1 MAWSEI
7 ARSNQSTYSLK
18 DDWKFANYLD
28 TGNITENRISKIQFI
43 DLAKEG
49 LPSRARRKVRKNSI
63 IYSTVRP
70 NQKHFGII
78 KNIPENFLV
87 STGFSVLDIDE
98 SEANPDF
105 VYYSLTQEKNTA
117 SLQAVA
123 EQSTS
128 AYPAIKPSD
137 IENLPI
143 KLPPLPE
150 QRRIAIILGSLDDK
164 IELNNA
170 INRNLEEQAQ
180 AIFKNW
186 FIDFAPF
193 GGKMPGEWKEGK
205 LFDLGTVVGGGTP
218 PKAKKEY
225 YTENGIAWITPK
237 DLSLR
242 SNKFTSKGEI
252 DITQEG
258 YDNSSAKLMPK
269 GSVLFSSRAPIGYI
283 SIAQNEVCTNQGF
296 KSVVPKQNIGTPY
309 VYFYLKI
316 HIDEIENKASG
327 STFKEASGALMN
339 GLDAIIPSDE
349 VLDTFN
355 AQCNPIFEQQENLEK
370 ENQRLTTL
378 RDALLPKLM
387 SDKSAKAAAV

>member
-1 MAWSEI
+1 MSEWKEVKLGEI
-7 ARSNQSTYSLK
+7 AKSNQFTYSSK
-18 DDWKFANYLD
+18 DNWEFANYLD
-28 TGNITENRISKIQFI
+28 TGNITENRISEIQFI
-43 DLAKEG
+43 DLTKEE
-49 LPSRARRKVRKNSI
+49 LPSRAKRKVRKDSI

-98 SEANPDF
+98 TRADPDF
-105 VYYSLTQEKNTA
+105 VYYSLIQYKNTEA
-117 SLQAVA
+117 LHAVA

-143 KLPPLPE
+143 KLPPLAE
-150 QRRIAIILGSLDDK
+150 QRRIAEILGSLDDK
-164 IELNNA
+164 IELNSA
-170 INRNLEEQAQ
+170 INRNLEEQAL
-180 AIFKNW
+180 ALFKNW
-186 FIDFAPF
+186 FIDFKPF
-193 GGKMPGEWKEGK
+193 GGNMPGDWKEGK
-205 LFDLGTVVGGGTP
+205 LSDLGTVVGGGTP
-218 PKAKKEY
+218 SKTKKEY

-237 DLSLR
+237 DLSLHP
-242 SNKFTSKGEI
+242 NKFTSKGEI

-269 GSVLFSSRAPIGYI
+269 ASILFSSRAPIGYI

-296 KSVVPKQNIGTPY
+296 KSVVPKQNVGTPY
-309 VYFYLKI
+309 VYFYLKM

-339 GLDAIIPSDE
+339 SLDAIIPSDE
-349 VLDTFN
+349 VLDAFT
-355 AQCNPIFEQQENLEK
+355 ALCNPIFEQQENLEG

-378 RDALLPKLM
+378 RDTLLPELM
-387 SDKSAKAAAV
+387 SGE

>member
-1 MAWSEI
+1 MSEWKEYKLGELLTIKYGKNQKEVEDARGFFPIYGTGGLMGHATRPLYDKPSILIGRKGTIDKVRYVEHPFWTVDTLFYSEI
-7 ARSNQSTYSLK
+7 NEDLVIP
-18 DDWKFANYLD
+18 KFL
-28 TGNITENRISKIQFI
+28 
-43 DLAKEG
+43 
-49 LPSRARRKVRKNSI
+49 
-63 IYSTVRP
+63 
-70 NQKHFGII
+70 
-78 KNIPENFLV
+78 
-87 STGFSVLDIDE
+87 
-98 SEANPDF
+98 
-105 VYYSLTQEKNTA
+105 YYSMCTINFMNYNEGTTIPSLRTETLNRLTFK
-117 SLQAVA
+117 V
-123 EQSTS
+123 
-128 AYPAIKPSD
+128 
-137 IENLPI
+137 
-143 KLPPLPE
+143 PPLPE
-150 QRRIAIILGSLDDK
+150 QRRIASILGSLDDK

>member
-1 MAWSEI
+1 MGHATRPLYDKPSILIGRKGTIDKVRYVEHPFWTVDTLFYSEI
-7 ARSNQSTYSLK
+7 NEDLVIP
-18 DDWKFANYLD
+18 KFL
-28 TGNITENRISKIQFI
+28 
-43 DLAKEG
+43 
-49 LPSRARRKVRKNSI
+49 
-63 IYSTVRP
+63 
-70 NQKHFGII
+70 
-78 KNIPENFLV
+78 
-87 STGFSVLDIDE
+87 
-98 SEANPDF
+98 
-105 VYYSLTQEKNTA
+105 YYSMCTINFMNYNEGTTIPSLRTETLNRLTFK
-117 SLQAVA
+117 V
-123 EQSTS
+123 
-128 AYPAIKPSD
+128 
-137 IENLPI
+137 
-143 KLPPLPE
+143 PPLPE
-150 QRRIAIILGSLDDK
+150 QRRIASILGSLDDK

-316 HIDEIENKASG
+316 HIDEIETKASG

>member
-1 MAWSEI
+1 MSEWKEYKLGELLTIKYGKNQKEVEDARGPFPIYGTGGLMGHATRPLYDKPSILIGRKGTIDKVRYVEHPFWTVDTLFYSEI
-7 ARSNQSTYSLK
+7 NEDLVIP
-18 DDWKFANYLD
+18 KFL
-28 TGNITENRISKIQFI
+28 
-43 DLAKEG
+43 
-49 LPSRARRKVRKNSI
+49 
-63 IYSTVRP
+63 
-70 NQKHFGII
+70 
-78 KNIPENFLV
+78 
-87 STGFSVLDIDE
+87 
-98 SEANPDF
+98 
-105 VYYSLTQEKNTA
+105 YYSMCTINFMNYNEGTTIPSLRTETLNRLTFK
-117 SLQAVA
+117 V
-123 EQSTS
+123 
-128 AYPAIKPSD
+128 
-137 IENLPI
+137 
-143 KLPPLPE
+143 PPLPE
-150 QRRIAIILGSLDDK
+150 QRRIASILGSLDDK